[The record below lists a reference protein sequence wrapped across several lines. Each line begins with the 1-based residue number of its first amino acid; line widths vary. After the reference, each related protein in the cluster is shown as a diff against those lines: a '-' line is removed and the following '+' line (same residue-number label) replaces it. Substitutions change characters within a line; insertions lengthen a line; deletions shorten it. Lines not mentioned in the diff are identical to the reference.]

1 MAKRYRVINET
12 MERLC
17 DRCLRRR
24 IDQQLRRL
32 IRKIISS
39 GSVYA
44 PVLAQCFGAGE
55 DFFRDD
61 VDGATIFRQ
70 CYPKRLRGTL
80 LEFFEIITGQVETI
94 GMVDA
99 KACHRARA
107 HQIQKKAVNGIKY
120 LW

>member
-55 DFFRDD
+55 DFFSDD

-80 LEFFEIITGQVETI
+80 LEFFEIITGQVGTI

-99 KACHRARA
+99 EACPCASHRE
-107 HQIQKKAVNGIKY
+107 IQKKVVTAIKH
-120 LW
+120 